1 MNIPIPTHISKEIT
15 VIDNVIQPSDFLTWL
30 NLFEQKFRI
39 KIENYRYIQDV
50 KPDRINVIIR
60 FSDYTKTTA
69 TVIEVNRG

>member
-15 VIDNVIQPSDFLTWL
+15 VNGNAIQPSDFLTWL
-30 NLFEQKFRI
+30 NSFTQKVRI

-50 KPDRINVIIR
+50 KPDRTNVIIR

-69 TVIEVNRG
+69 NVI